1 MVSLADD
8 GVNAPYS
15 LIQNVTEGLW
25 FTQLEMLLRET
36 MSSDDR
42 MSIDE
47 RRKYL
52 KLVAPRYVQAG
63 RVERGRLL
71 SEMVAVTG
79 LHRKSLIRL
88 LRGRTL
94 ERVARKPRVRR
105 RRYGAAVAVVVRVVW
120 ESLDYVCAERMTP
133 VLLSTAQHLARWGE
147 VVLSPEIETALE
159 CISRATVQRLLQRFQ
174 VDSPRLPRR
183 KPQPPNRFLREVPMG
198 RVPWETR
205 TPGTFEADLV
215 HHCGLVTE
223 GEYIHT
229 LQMVDVATGWSERV
243 AILGRSQTAM
253 VAGFERI
260 QERLP
265 FAITHLHPD
274 NGSEFF
280 NNHLVRYYGETLTGL
295 TLSRSRPFRKNDN
308 RFVEQKN
315 NTLVRAYVGYDRLD
329 TAGQCTALNGL
340 YDLLWLY
347 YNLFQPVL
355 HLVRK
360 DSVDYHMR
368 RSWDRAQ
375 TPCQRLMATGILP
388 PDKQARLAA
397 LYVDT
402 NPRELRRTIYTA
414 LARLWARAPS
424 GHTTNTKEAAL
435 AR

>member
-1 MVSLADD
+1 
-8 GVNAPYS
+8 
-15 LIQNVTEGLW
+15 
-25 FTQLEMLLRET
+25 

-63 RVERGRLL
+63 RTEQSRLL
-71 SEMVAVTG
+71 TEMAAVTG

-88 LRGRTL
+88 LRSPTL
-94 ERVARKPRVRR
+94 ERAVRKPRVRR
-105 RRYGAAVAVVVRVVW
+105 RRYGAAVADVVRVVW
-120 ESLDYVCAERMTP
+120 ESLDYVCAERLTP
-133 VLLSTAQHLARWGE
+133 VLLCTAQHLAHWGE
-147 VVLSPEIETALE
+147 LALTPEVETALE
-159 CISRATVQRLLQRFQ
+159 SISRATVQRLLQCFR

-198 RVPWETR
+198 RVPWETEA
-205 TPGTFEADLV
+205 PGTFEVDLV

-229 LQMVDVATGWSERV
+229 LQLVDVATGWSERV
-243 AILGRSQTAM
+243 AILGRSQAAM
-253 VAGFERI
+253 VAGFQRV

-280 NNHLVRYYGETLTGL
+280 NNHLVRYYGEAVTGL
-295 TLSRSRPFRKNDN
+295 TLSRSRPFHKNDN

-315 NTLVRAYVGYDRLD
+315 STLVRAYVGYDRLD
-329 TAGQCTALNGL
+329 TASQCAMLNAL
-340 YDLLWLY
+340 YDQLWLY

-360 DSVDYHMR
+360 DTIAGRMR

-375 TPCQRLMATGILP
+375 TPCQRLMATEILP
-388 PDKQARLAA
+388 PERQAGLIA
-397 LYVDT
+397 LHADT
-402 NPRELRRTIYTA
+402 NPRELRRSIYAA
-414 LARLWARAPS
+414 LERLWTRVPS
-424 GHTTNTKEAAL
+424 VTITTGKEAAL
-435 AR
+435 PR